1 MDYFVLLIKRER
13 EKTRQDGFGIPKR
26 LARQKRYPSNQ
37 KEKDKMGDNTEPQ
50 SDTGNLNMTAV
61 QKLRA
66 MLADPDKFIT
76 CPGVYDGFTARIALQ
91 EGVDCLYMV
100 SLPSSLSPHK
110 KYTFTSTSLSSSF
123 SSVSYTHL

>member
-1 MDYFVLLIKRER
+1 
-13 EKTRQDGFGIPKR
+13 
-26 LARQKRYPSNQ
+26 
-37 KEKDKMGDNTEPQ
+37 MGDNTSPPLPPPP
-50 SDTGNLNMTAV
+50 SNGTSGNLNMTAV

-100 SLPSSLSPHK
+100 SFPFFPPQTRNEKRREEKRREKS
-110 KYTFTSTSLSSSF
+110 TTSNQKNNHHQNL
-123 SSVSYTHL
+123 H